1 MRVVGVFGGGG
12 AKSIA
17 CAGAWR
23 AMAEAGLVP
32 SHLVGTSMGAVVA
45 AAFASGATYDEV
57 VIAARSLSQRDV
69 APIDPLGLVK
79 GAFASH
85 LLKPAGPRRVI
96 ERLVPASRWEDLK
109 IPLTVTATDLDSGEL
124 VLFGAPVSPSGIHPT
139 SPSGIHR
146 TSSGNH
152 PTSSSGRH
160 PMSSSGSHP
169 TSASVGL
176 GVVGL
181 HDALYA
187 SCALPVYF
195 PPATV
200 DGRRLADGG
209 LRAVVGLDVA
219 ACIPADLVIAVH
231 VGPGFDEPPPPPS
244 TARHRLPPPLLRAH
258 GEAIRVM
265 MAAQVDRMI
274 REWPEQAARLVVV
287 RPVAER
293 EATFAVDE
301 LGRYVE
307 AGYRETKRALAEV
320 MVRK

>member
-1 MRVVGVFGGGG
+1 VRVVAVFGGGG

-23 AMAEAGLVP
+23 ALAEAGLVP

-45 AAFASGATYDEV
+45 AAFAAGATYDEV

-85 LLKPAGPRRVI
+85 VLKPAGPRRVI
-96 ERLVPASRWEDLK
+96 ERIVPATRWEDLR
-109 IPLTVTATDLDSGEL
+109 IPVTITTTDLDSGQL
-124 VLFGAPVSPSGIHPT
+124 VLFGAPVDGEAGRGPTPSTVH
-139 SPSGIHR
+139 
-146 TSSGNH
+146 
-152 PTSSSGRH
+152 
-160 PMSSSGSHP
+160 
-169 TSASVGL
+169 L
-176 GVVGL
+176 GHTLAL

-195 PPATV
+195 PPASI
-200 DGRRLADGG
+200 DGRRLVDGG
-209 LRAVVGLDVA
+209 LRAVLGLEVA
-219 ACIPADLVIAVH
+219 ACIPADLVIAIH
-231 VGPGFDEPPPPPS
+231 VGPGLDEPPPPPS
-244 TARHRLPPPLLRAH
+244 TAIPRLPPPLLRAH

-274 REWPEQAARLVVV
+274 REWPEHAARLVVV

-301 LGRYVE
+301 GGRYVE
-307 AGYRETKRALAEV
+307 AGYRETKRALAGTLS
-320 MVRK
+320 RG